1 MVIGVAGAMGRGG
14 DDGRGRTTSLWK
26 VHFALLV
33 AQVLSGGY
41 YVVTKVALVHGMNRI
56 VLSLYRDLVALVFL
70 LPAALFIER
79 LAPQILYATCVVL
92 VIISIRRRLGK
103 PSTRRRFLGC
113 TTHSTTSTSLKKSY
127 G

>member
-1 MVIGVAGAMGRGG
+1 MQRVIGVAGAMGRGG

-26 VHFALLV
+26 VHVALLV

-41 YVVTKVALVHGMNRI
+41 YVVTKVALLHGMNRI

-79 LAPQILYATCVVL
+79 LAPQILQHVL
-92 VIISIRRRLGK
+92 FFLVLISVRRRLGPTK
-103 PSTRRRFLGC
+103 FLRVPPQ
-113 TTHSTTSTSLKKSY
+113 LKKITWLNRLSTKF
-127 G
+127 